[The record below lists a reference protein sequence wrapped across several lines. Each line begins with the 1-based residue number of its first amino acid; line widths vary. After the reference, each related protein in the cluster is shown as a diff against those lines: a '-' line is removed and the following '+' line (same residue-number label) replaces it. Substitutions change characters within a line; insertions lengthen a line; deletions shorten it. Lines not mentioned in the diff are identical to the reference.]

1 MNFFEFKGIKIAG
14 MATAVPD
21 RHQKMSD
28 YDYLFAEGEV
38 EKFCAATGIY
48 ESIMPMA

>member
-1 MNFFEFKGIKIAG
+1 

-38 EKFCAATGIY
+38 EKILR
-48 ESIMPMA
+48 SNRHLRKV